1 MQKQVALITRLA
13 GQDDADLAEHV
24 ISFFHTKP
32 RPMWNIRSKTIL
44 LGKSGQGSH
53 GELRGHDGRCSI

>member
-13 GQDDADLAEHV
+13 GQDGADLAEHL

-32 RPMWNIRSKTIL
+32 RPMWNTRSKTIL
-44 LGKSGQGSH
+44 RGKRGQGSH
-53 GELRGHDGRCSI
+53 GELGGHDGLCSI